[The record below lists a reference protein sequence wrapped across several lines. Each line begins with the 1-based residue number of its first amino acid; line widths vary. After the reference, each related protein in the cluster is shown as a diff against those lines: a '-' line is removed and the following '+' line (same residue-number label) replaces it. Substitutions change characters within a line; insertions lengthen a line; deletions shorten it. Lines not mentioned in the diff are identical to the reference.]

1 MSPTTACWKRI
12 PFSGAAVAWSLAVVF
27 LLAVASPPL
36 YACDGGT
43 AVADPGSNPGLVADC
58 KVLIAIRGE
67 LAGSGSLNW
76 DTQLTMTSW
85 QGVRVLGSPSRV
97 QVLDLQQNQLTG
109 TIPAQLSQLSQLTEL
124 NLYLNQLTGPIPVE
138 LGRMDG
144 LQGLDLSQNQLTG
157 PIPVALNQLFQLR
170 RLDLGQNQSARTS

>member
-27 LLAVASPPL
+27 LLAVASPSL
-36 YACDGGT
+36 NACDGGT

-58 KVLIAIRGE
+58 KVLIAIRDE

-85 QGVRVLGSPSRV
+85 QGVSVLGSPSRV
-97 QVLDLQQNQLTG
+97 QVLDLQQD
-109 TIPAQLSQLSQLTEL
+109 
-124 NLYLNQLTGPIPVE
+124 LYGNQLTGPIPVE
-138 LGRMDG
+138 LS
-144 LQGLDLSQNQLTG
+144 QLSQLTG
-157 PIPVALNQLFQLR
+157 TIPVELSQLSQLTELDLADNQL
-170 RLDLGQNQSARTS
+170 S

>member
-36 YACDGGT
+36 YACDSGT

-58 KVLIAIRGE
+58 KVLIAIRDE
-67 LAGSGSLNW
+67 LAGTGSLNW

-85 QGVRVLGSPSRV
+85 QGVSVLGSPSRV
-97 QVLDLQQNQLTG
+97 QVLDLQHD
-109 TIPAQLSQLSQLTEL
+109 QLTEL
-124 NLYLNQLTGPIPVE
+124 NLYGNQLDSRVPRAFHPALPSRPRNEGRQGPCSCP
-138 LGRMDG
+138 
-144 LQGLDLSQNQLTG
+144 N
-157 PIPVALNQLFQLR
+157 
-170 RLDLGQNQSARTS
+170 

>member
-67 LAGSGSLNW
+67 LAGTGSLNW

-85 QGVRVLGSPSRV
+85 QGVSVLGSPSRV
-97 QVLDLQQNQLTG
+97 QVLDLQHNQLTG

-124 NLYLNQLTGPIPVE
+124 NPSTAI
-138 LGRMDG
+138 
-144 LQGLDLSQNQLTG
+144 
-157 PIPVALNQLFQLR
+157 I
-170 RLDLGQNQSARTS
+170 